1 VAISNGYA
9 TLNDVKS
16 ALRISDSIDDGI
28 LELSIE
34 AASREIDGYCE
45 RRFYQ
50 TTGTA
55 VYIPQDSF
63 TTEIDDLY
71 TLTTLKTS
79 PDGSGFTQTWAASD
93 YQLEPL
99 NRLSGGI
106 VSPYTRIR
114 AIGAFTFPVWE
125 PNNVNNYEATVEVVG
140 TFGWGSIPVAIK
152 QATILLAMRQYRR
165 YDSPLGVAGFDD
177 VGIIRVGRVDP
188 DVQRLIDPFRKVR
201 MA

>member
-1 VAISNGYA
+1 MAITNGYA
-9 TLNDVKS
+9 TLNDVKA

-34 AASREIDGYCE
+34 AASREIDGYTE

-55 VYIPQDSF
+55 VYVPQDSF
-63 TTEIDDLY
+63 TCEIDDLV

-79 PDGSGFTQTWAASD
+79 PDGSGFTQTWTATD

-99 NRLSGGI
+99 NSLSGGI
-106 VSPYTRIR
+106 PWPATRIR
-114 AIGAFTFPVWE
+114 AIGDFTFPTWE
-125 PNNVNNYEATVEVVG
+125 PNNVNNYEATVQVVG
-140 TFGWGSIPVAIK
+140 TFGWPSVPVAIK
-152 QATILLAMRQYRR
+152 QATMLLALRQYRR
-165 YDSPLGVAGFDD
+165 FDSPLGVAGFDD